1 MIGFL
6 VYVVMCSLGEMAT
19 WLPAAGGFSTYAGR
33 FVDPA
38 LGFALGYTY
47 WFKYIIITPNQLTAA
62 ALVIQYWLPADKVN
76 PGVWIAIFLVVICAI
91 NYFGINEPL
100 NLFRETELAAVDAI
114 VRNGGA
120 LSHHHGIGKHRLAW
134 LPQAVSPP
142 AIAAIQGIK
151 NALDPTNLFAV
162 TNLQPSKND
171 VGSTFEA

>member
-91 NYFGINEPL
+91 NYFGIKFFGEFEFYLSSIKVVIILGLLILMIIITSGGVPGHASTG
-100 NLFRETELAAVDAI
+100 FKYWETPGAFKTYAAAGA
-114 VRNGGA
+114 GG
-120 LSHHHGIGKHRLAW
+120 RAW
-134 LPQAVSPP
+134 SPP
-142 AIAAIQGIK
+142 YS
-151 NALDPTNLFAV
+151 
-162 TNLQPSKND
+162 PS
-171 VGSTFEA
+171 SELS